1 MDFEVLKELIV
12 SEINDADVEIN
23 DLTGTMDHLGIQVT
37 SNIFEGKMLI
47 QQHQI
52 LMDILKPK
60 LDSGEIHAV
69 KLKTI
74 VK

>member
-1 MDFEVLKELIV
+1 MDFNIVVDLIQSVLSDAEVEVK
-12 SEINDADVEIN
+12 
-23 DLTGTMDHLGIQVT
+23 DLTGTRDHLEIEVK
-37 SNIFEGKMLI
+37 SSAFEGKMLI

-69 KLKTI
+69 KLKTMT
-74 VK
+74 K